1 MLIQQAAAQQ
11 VLIAAHR
18 GVAGGNIPCN
28 SMPAFQAAL
37 KQGADIIEL
46 DVTRSKD
53 GKLYVFH
60 PGMEPVF
67 LRSSTLIGQLDSTE
81 VDVMRLVNQDSTV
94 TEWGVPHLE
103 EVLGFLRGKCYV
115 NIDKFWDCPEEI
127 GAMVRRLGMQDQVL
141 IKTNASPENFARVE
155 ECAWDI
161 PYMAIARDEDDFSD
175 ALLQR
180 NMRYVGVEALFDQ
193 EDAPICQPAY
203 LQSMRER
210 GLITWVNS
218 IVYNYRAVLSA
229 HHTDDV
235 AVSQDEDLGWGWLID
250 RGFNILQTDWP
261 LALDAYLRRR
271 GLR

>member
-141 IKTNASPENFARVE
+141 IKTSATPENFARVE
-155 ECAWDI
+155 AVAPDL
-161 PYMAIARDEDDFSD
+161 PYMVIARDRDDFAD
-175 ALLQR
+175 ELLKR
-180 NMRYVGVEALFDQ
+180 PMRYVGVEALFER
-193 EDAPICQPAY
+193 EDAPIASEDY
-203 LQSMRER
+203 LS
-210 GLITWVNS
+210 GLRKKNLLAWGNA
-218 IVYNYRAVLSA
+218 IVYDYRAVLTA
-229 HHTDDV
+229 GHTDDI
-235 AVSQDEDLGWGWLID
+235 SISEDPEKGWGWLVK
-250 RGFNILQTDWP
+250 RGFNIIQTDWTLD
-261 LALDAYLRRR
+261 LARYLGR
-271 GLR
+271 